1 MDEFHKAMEITPKV
15 LYNEENHPRKRGPF
29 MIRLR
34 RKALYPETM
43 PVLYDTP
50 LSEES
55 LNRDFEIKGGN
66 WYMDEE
72 GWLIGEN
79 RQSTAAMILTK
90 AEYFGDVLV
99 EFDAATVLPATRDIN
114 VTFHGSWNE
123 EKNCRD
129 IAYVFGIEGWW
140 QGLVGF
146 EKSPKYDLVVNTKL
160 LNFCPGKVY
169 HVEVGNIGGELFMN
183 IDGVLAFEISD
194 PDPIDPEKYGRVG
207 FEAFCTRVKYKNL
220 KIKRVQYTDDF
231 TPYTPE
237 F

>member
-1 MDEFHKAMEITPKV
+1 
-15 LYNEENHPRKRGPF
+15 

-34 RKALYPETM
+34 RKVLYPDTM
-43 PVLYDTP
+43 PVLYDAP
-50 LSEES
+50 LSEAS
-55 LNRDFEIKGGN
+55 LERDFEVKGGK
-66 WYMDEE
+66 WYVTDD
-72 GWLIGEN
+72 GWLVGEN
-79 RQSTAAMILTK
+79 RESSAAMILTK
-90 AEYFGDVLV
+90 AQYFGDVLV

-114 VTFHGSWNE
+114 VTIHGSWDE

-129 IAYVFGIEGWW
+129 MGYVFGLEGWW

-160 LNFCPGKVY
+160 LHFEPGKVY
-169 HVEVGNIGGELFMN
+169 HVEVGNLGRELFMN
-183 IDGVLAFEISD
+183 VDGVLAFEITD
-194 PDPIDPEKYGRVG
+194 PDPIDTETFGRVG

-220 KIKRVQYTDDF
+220 KIKRAEYTDDF